1 MTYKLTGLE
10 PYQLP
15 SNADLGTMAYQNAE
29 ALQAG
34 QVNAS
39 NTLTV
44 SGLIAPLTVGY
55 SQSAAG
61 TVLYLNQ
68 VPSNLMAGGTISGT
82 NIAAGTTLTSFV
94 SGFSTYQPTYTANT
108 ASTLIAV
115 TSTYGISTSFG
126 VGGTGVTYGTVVS
139 STSNTGVPVTY
150 VATSATS
157 AGNVL
162 YVGTTTNVAVNQIV
176 LGTGIATGTY
186 VLSIVTNASVTIS
199 NSLASVTAGTGLT
212 FVPTVTLSAAM
223 TANTLT
229 QNLLFFPTITLNQNS
244 SAAVTPGT
252 VVNAYYAAVSATN
265 AAVVV
270 QNGGL
275 GVTGNAYFANN
286 VYATGNIYSNG
297 VLLGGTAGVATTSTN
312 ISGGQAG
319 YVPYQIA
326 QNLTTLTNRLVYDGT
341 YLNVNSGTVLTT
353 ASVIGQV
360 GISVAST
367 ATGSVYLAFIP
378 GVQGLTADFG
388 LLSDTTGA
396 VTFDW
401 GALA

>member
-10 PYQLP
+10 PYQIP
-15 SNADLGTMAYQNAE
+15 TNADLGTMAYQNSDAV
-29 ALQAG
+29 QAG
-34 QVNAS
+34 QVNVS

-55 SQSAAG
+55 LQSAAG

-68 VPSNLMAGGTISGT
+68 VPSNLMSGGTISGT
-82 NIAAGTTLTSFV
+82 GITAGTTITSFI
-94 SGFSTYQPTYTANT
+94 SGFSTYQQTYTANT

-139 STSNTGVPVTY
+139 GTSNTGVPVTY

-157 AGNVL
+157 TGNVL

-176 LGTGIATGTY
+176 LGTGVATGTY
-186 VLSIVTNASVTIS
+186 VLSIVTNASVTVS

-229 QNLLFFPTITLNQNS
+229 QNLLFFPTVTLNQNS
-244 SAAVTPGT
+244 ASAVTPGT
-252 VVNAYYAAVSATN
+252 VVNAYYAAVTATN
-265 AAVVV
+265 AAVVI

-286 VYATGNIYSNG
+286 IFATGNIYSNG
-297 VLLGGTAGVATTSTN
+297 TLLGGTSGSATTSTN
-312 ISGGQAG
+312 IFGGQAG
-319 YVPYQIA
+319 YVPYQTA
-326 QNLTTLTNRLVYDGT
+326 PSLTTVTNKLVFDGL
-341 YLNVNSGTVLTT
+341 YLQINSGTVLTT
-353 ASVIGQV
+353 ASIIAQV
-360 GISVAST
+360 GMSVT
-367 ATGSVYLAFIP
+367 ATTTTVYLGFIP
-378 GVQGLTADFG
+378 GLQGLSADFG
-388 LLSDTTGA
+388 LISDTTGPIYY
-396 VTFDW
+396 DW
-401 GALA
+401 GTF